1 MHGMTS
7 NYWWKIDRRVKL
19 CVTDRLGGE
28 FQPNF
33 GGIDSETVN
42 LAMKKEEC
50 LCSDERGSVGGGNSD
65 FL

>member
-1 MHGMTS
+1 M
-7 NYWWKIDRRVKL
+7 
-19 CVTDRLGGE
+19 TDRLGGE

-33 GGIDSETVN
+33 GGIQVETVN